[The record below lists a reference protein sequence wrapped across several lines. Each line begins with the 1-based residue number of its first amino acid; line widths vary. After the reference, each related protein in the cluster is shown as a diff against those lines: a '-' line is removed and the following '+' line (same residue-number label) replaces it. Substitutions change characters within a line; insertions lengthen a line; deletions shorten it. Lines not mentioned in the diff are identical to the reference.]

1 MYSLVECNSDNLNA
15 KLWPG
20 WSLWILRM
28 GARCIHQ
35 VGKRPACLSLSPQP
49 SPDDSHRFLTFFS
62 DTSSSQR
69 IPGIKYNLESMVIT
83 LPKYIYLLCLR
94 DFYFLRIS
102 KMLNPHFCPVTK
114 NRPVPN
120 TGIQVFLRV
129 HSPQAP
135 PATHNCSRLVKYL
148 QLLIRWVWHRNVM
161 LDRDEL
167 HSE

>member
-114 NRPVPN
+114 NRPVHKHWDSS
-120 TGIQVFLRV
+120 VFKGPFST
-129 HSPQAP
+129 SPSCHP
-135 PATHNCSRLVKYL
+135 
-148 QLLIRWVWHRNVM
+148 QLLPPGKISSIINSVGVA
-161 LDRDEL
+161 
-167 HSE
+167 